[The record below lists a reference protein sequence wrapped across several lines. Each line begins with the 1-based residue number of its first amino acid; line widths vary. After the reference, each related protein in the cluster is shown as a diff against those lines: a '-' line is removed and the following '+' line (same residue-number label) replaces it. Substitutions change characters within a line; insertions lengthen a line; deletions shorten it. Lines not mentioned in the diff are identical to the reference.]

1 MEDSEIPGSRVRAS
15 TGHGTL
21 TVDELASIQP
31 GMSRLMDELGR
42 RYWALFYAAK
52 AGNWELARYLERE
65 SEKILKAA
73 GLVRPKYREDLQA
86 FLRDVFEPIDR
97 SIESKD
103 WSSFESAYRHGI
115 DESNRYHEK
124 YKKGFIR
131 FRLPDRPPEWLDF
144 GPR

>member
-1 MEDSEIPGSRVRAS
+1 MASSTRRASTRRTRWWRTRSRRRRAEAETSFSRGPVRASMEDSEIPGSRGRAS

-73 GLVRPKYREDLQA
+73 AVVRLKYRDDL
-86 FLRDVFEPIDR
+86 DVFSRDCMEPVGR
-97 SIESKD
+97 AIEGRD
-103 WSSFESAYRHGI
+103 WPAF
-115 DESNRYHEK
+115 
-124 YKKGFIR
+124 
-131 FRLPDRPPEWLDF
+131 
-144 GPR
+144 